1 MGDRKE
7 INELL
12 AAFYAG
18 TTTREEEVRLKA
30 FFDDA
35 DLSERW
41 HADRDIFRALY
52 DPADIAL
59 PEGLSDRLEQ
69 VLDRYIGAPHRP
81 RKQPSR
87 IRRLYVAVGSVAAAA
102 LLCVTLFFIGE
113 HRQPAPVTADTFTDP
128 HEAELVATEA
138 LALVSMHLNKGLSPF
153 EKARKNMDKT
163 NEVLEKLNL
172 K

>member
-18 TTTREEEVRLKA
+18 TTTREEEVRLKV

-41 HADRDIFRALY
+41 HADRDIV
-52 DPADIAL
+52 L
-59 PEGLSDRLEQ
+59 PEGLADRLEQ

-113 HRQPAPVTADTFTDP
+113 HRQPVPITADTFTDP
-128 HEAELVATEA
+128 HEAELVATE
-138 LALVSMHLNKGLSPF
+138 GLS
-153 EKARKNMDKT
+153 RCI
-163 NEVLEKLNL
+163 
-172 K
+172 

>member
-1 MGDRKE
+1 MRDRKD
-7 INELL
+7 IDKLL

-18 TTTREEEVRLKA
+18 MTTREEEERLKA
-30 FFDDA
+30 FFDNTG
-35 DLSERW
+35 LSEQW

-52 DPADIAL
+52 DPGDVSL

-69 VLDRYIGAPHRP
+69 ALDRHIGASHRSK
-81 RKQPSR
+81 KQPNK
-87 IRRLYVAVGSVAAAA
+87 IRRLYIAVGSVAAAA

-113 HRQPAPVTADTFTDP
+113 HRQSAPVTADTFTDP

-138 LALVSMHLNKGLSPF
+138 LALVSMHLNKGMSPF

>member
-18 TTTREEEVRLKA
+18 TTTREEEARLKA

-69 VLDRYIGAPHRP
+69 VLDRYIGVPHRP

-87 IRRLYVAVGSVAAAA
+87 IRRLYVAVGGVAA
-102 LLCVTLFFIGE
+102 TEIGRA
-113 HRQPAPVTADTFTDP
+113 HV
-128 HEAELVATEA
+128 
-138 LALVSMHLNKGLSPF
+138 
-153 EKARKNMDKT
+153 
-163 NEVLEKLNL
+163 
-172 K
+172 